1 MEFKDVLNSLMRER
15 GITLTKLAKDTGIAK
30 SSIHGFMN
38 GAEPPLTKAKA
49 LAEYFGVSLDFMTTG
64 KESDPIGQMLKV
76 DIHKGTYEVTIKRL
90 VSKVEKE

>member
-1 MEFKDVLNSLMRER
+1 
-15 GITLTKLAKDTGIAK
+15 
-30 SSIHGFMN
+30 
-38 GAEPPLTKAKA
+38 
-49 LAEYFGVSLDFMTTG
+49 MTTG